1 MGSVSLLVT
10 KKNLPDIATPNLNAP
25 PTTPK
30 AKRNANVVQP
40 HTRATS
46 NMSVY
51 TLELEGGRFYVGYT
65 DDVPRRIAEHF
76 MGRGS
81 HWTRTHPPV
90 KVLEV
95 VPGNKELENAA
106 TIALMCRHGW
116 RNVRGGL
123 WCSVEMRSMPT
134 PLARALAQKPPREI
148 PDTTGYSY
156 DHRDHLIHVQQD
168 DTWVARVT
176 GPLTLNTRAKTFKAN
191 AEAAVKEAAEEWI
204 QQHDTPET
212 AN

>member
-1 MGSVSLLVT
+1 
-10 KKNLPDIATPNLNAP
+10 
-25 PTTPK
+25 
-30 AKRNANVVQP
+30 
-40 HTRATS
+40 
-46 NMSVY
+46 MSVY

-76 MGRGS
+76 LGRGS

-95 VPGNKELENAA
+95 VPGNKELENAT

-116 RNVRGGL
+116 RNVRGGM
-123 WCSVEMRSMPT
+123 WCSVEMRSMPV

-148 PDTTGYSY
+148 PEAAGYAY
-156 DHRDHLIHVQQD
+156 ECRDHLVYVQED

-176 GPLTLNTRAKTFKAN
+176 GPLTLNTRAKTFKA
-191 AEAAVKEAAEEWI
+191 ESEVAVKEAAEDWI

-212 AN
+212 ANGRLATGRVTC